1 MFEWIV
7 DPSVWAGLVT
17 LIVLELVLGI
27 DNLVFIAILAE
38 KLPPALRDRA
48 RVTGLMLAL
57 VMRLLLLASISWL
70 SSLTSPFF
78 TLIGHPFSARD
89 LIMLV
94 GGVFLLF
101 KATMELNERLE
112 GKDEDENPQKRGA
125 KFWPVVAQIV
135 VLDAVFSLDS
145 VITAVGMVDD
155 LPVMMAAVII
165 AICLMLLASK
175 PLTRF
180 VNEHPTIVILC
191 LSFLLMIGFSL
202 VADGFGYHIPKG
214 YLYAAIGFSIIIEG
228 LNQLAQFNRRR
239 FLSAK
244 SPLRKR
250 TAEAVLRLLRGNHE
264 HAELDAQTSSMVADH
279 IESQAVFNKQER
291 MMIARVLGM
300 GQRTVSSIMTSRHD
314 VEHVDLSESPEK
326 IMSLIDQNQHT
337 RIVVTDNSDDPQG
350 VVHVIDLLQQA
361 LHSDSLDIRALIRQP
376 LVFPEQLTLL
386 PALEQFRSARTH
398 FAFVVDEFG
407 SVEGVVTL
415 SDVMETIAGNLPN
428 EGEAIDP
435 RYDILQNSD
444 GSWTAN
450 GHMPLEDLVMYLEL
464 PLNEKREYHT
474 LAGLLM
480 EHMQRVP
487 KEGEEIQIGD
497 FLFRTLQVESHRVQK
512 VQIVPQAAAEE
523 PDYEV

>member
-1 MFEWIV
+1 MLEWIV

-38 KLPPALRDRA
+38 KLPPALRDKA
-48 RVTGLMLAL
+48 RITGLLLAL

-70 SSLTSPFF
+70 SSLITPLF
-78 TLIGHPFSARD
+78 TLAGHPFSARD
-89 LIMLV
+89 LIMLT

-112 GKDEDENPQKRGA
+112 GKDADENPQKRGA

-145 VITAVGMVDD
+145 VITAVGMVDS
-155 LPVMMAAVII
+155 LAVMMAAVII
-165 AICLMLLASK
+165 AIFLMLLASK

-180 VNEHPTIVILC
+180 VNAHPTIVILC

-202 VADGFGYHIPKG
+202 VADGFGYAIPKG
-214 YLYAAIGFSIIIEG
+214 YLYAAIGFSIIIEA

-250 TAEAVLRLLRGNHE
+250 TAEAVLRLLRGDPDRS
-264 HAELDAQTSSMVADH
+264 ELDSETASLAPDSA
-279 IESQAVFNKQER
+279 ESQVIFNKQER

-326 IMSLIDQNQHT
+326 IMALLDSNQHT
-337 RIVVTDNSDDPQG
+337 RLVVTDNSDDPLG

-361 LHSDSLDIRALIRQP
+361 LHGNSLNIRALVRQP

-386 PALEQFRSARTH
+386 PALEQFRNARTH
-398 FAFVVDEFG
+398 FAFVADEFG
-407 SVEGVVTL
+407 SIEGVVTL

-428 EGEAIDP
+428 EGENSDP
-435 RYDILQNSD
+435 RYDIQQNVD

-450 GHMPLEDLVMYLEL
+450 GHMPLDDLVMYMAL
-464 PLNEKREYHT
+464 PIDEKRDYHT

-487 KEGEEIQIGD
+487 QAGDEIQIGD
-497 FLFRTLQVESHRVQK
+497 TLFRILQVDSHRVQK
-512 VQIVPQAAAEE
+512 VQIVPLAVNEE
-523 PDYEV
+523 DYEV